1 MFGLI
6 DIKPLQLPKA
16 TAIVNDKNLSIVSM
30 KFEWKRKYFK
40 TIVNITEN
48 LWRNVGLD
56 KI

>member
-48 LWRNVGLD
+48 LWWSVGLD